1 MRARVPRTVLALLA
15 PLALLALP
23 ACDKPDVGQRCVLSW
38 NANWQQDGT
47 PPPPTPLTAQG
58 DYFESGN
65 LSCDDLICIVSPA
78 AADTRYGSCSGDAC
92 GYCSKPC
99 VSNRDCY
106 QSSTGLVCDQV
117 VLDPAFIASLDEL
130 TRQRYLGDIRFTSY
144 CVVPR
149 S

>member
-1 MRARVPRTVLALLA
+1 MRAFVPGISLALISALSLA
-15 PLALLALP
+15 
-23 ACDKPDVGQRCVLSW
+23 ACDSPDVGERCVLSW
-38 NANWQQDGT
+38 NANWEQDGT

-65 LSCDDLICIVSPA
+65 LSCDDLVCIVSPA
-78 AADTRYGSCSGDAC
+78 PATSKYGSCSGDAC

-99 VSNRDCY
+99 VSDRDCY
-106 QSSTGLVCDQV
+106 KSSTGLVCDQV
-117 VLDPAFIASLDEL
+117 ILDPVFIATLDEL
-130 TRQRYLGDIRFTSY
+130 TKERYLGDIRYTNY